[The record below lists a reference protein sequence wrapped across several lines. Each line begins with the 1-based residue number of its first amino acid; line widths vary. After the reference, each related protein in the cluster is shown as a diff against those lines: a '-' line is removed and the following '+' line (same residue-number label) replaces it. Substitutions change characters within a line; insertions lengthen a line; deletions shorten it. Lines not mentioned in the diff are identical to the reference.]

1 LDSDSDLVERGAHAA
16 AAKAELHRRVTE
28 RVERIL
34 SDLITK
40 HRSKGL
46 SGDDAKAGI
55 AAICEMRLLLEDVN
69 RDIRQGEKARTS
81 IMAPGPADSADWRLN
96 HGG

>member
-1 LDSDSDLVERGAHAA
+1 MDDTAAIERGNHAA

-34 SDLITK
+34 ADLISK

-46 SGDDAKAGI
+46 SGDDAKAGV

-69 RDIRQGEKARTS
+69 RDIRQGEQARST
-81 IMAPGPADSADWRLN
+81 IMAPSPRDSADWRLN